1 MKKIKICGMGT
12 GSFIIYI
19 KTEDIYVDI
28 AKDIEM
34 GSHTLSNE
42 LHRPLPKGKTSETK
56 ISERSGLV
64 KEELSEKTAEFSTLK
79 TKTCGYLNGNSD
91 ENKKKTKDTEKGVVN
106 LKIINIVQ
114 KQLNLKT
121 KENQI

>member
-1 MKKIKICGMGT
+1 MKKIKLCGKGT

-34 GSHTLSNE
+34 GIHTLSNE

-106 LKIINIVQ
+106 LKIINIV
-114 KQLNLKT
+114 
-121 KENQI
+121 